1 MPTELKE
8 KEFDILKAAAEY
20 RLLTANQIAIL
31 LGRNKQSLR
40 RKLSEL
46 ENQDYLLVQLHELG
60 RSRGRPDRLFS
71 LTDQGIKLLKLQ
83 GILAEKIPCEN
94 ILAES
99 ISTVDHQ
106 LMMNC
111 FRIHL
116 VYLER
121 VVKRIKVQFLSCN
134 SPFLPVTESGY
145 CFITN
150 FVADAAGKRMFTPD
164 GVFTITDTIE
174 AKSLLFFLEADCGS
188 ETLASPERH
197 IRDIR
202 QKIANYGSYFDN
214 LGYKRY
220 EEFWNCRLNGFRLLF
235 LTNALSRLN
244 NLCRLVREMP
254 PSDYIWLTQ
263 SQAMFKEGVSG
274 NIWIRDGN
282 IESSRQSIL
291 GSLCCQALPPE

>member
-1 MPTELKE
+1 VPTELKE
-8 KEFDILKAAAEY
+8 KEFDILKAVAEY
-20 RLLTANQIAIL
+20 RLLTANQIATL

-46 ENQDYLLVQLHELG
+46 ENQGYLLTQFHEFG

-71 LTDQGIKLLKLQ
+71 ITKQGIDALKSQ
-83 GILAEKIPCEN
+83 SILAEKTPYEKV
-94 ILAES
+94 LAES

-106 LMMNC
+106 MMMNC
-111 FRIHL
+111 FRVHIS
-116 VYLER
+116 YLQTILG
-121 VVKRIKVQFLSCN
+121 RIKIHFLSCN
-134 SPFLPVTESGY
+134 SPFLPETKSGH

-150 FVADAAGKRMFTPD
+150 FVADAAGKRIFTPD

-174 AKSLLFFLEADCGS
+174 AKSLLFFLEVDCGS

-197 IRDIR
+197 IKDIR

-263 SQAMFKEGVSG
+263 SQAMFEESISG
-274 NIWIRDGN
+274 NIWIRNGN